1 MKNITIALDEDLA
14 QWVRIAAAKKNTSI
28 SQLLANFLRKQMQ
41 EEDGYQAAMQQF
53 LNRAPKLLKDAREKY
68 PSRESLYER

>member
-1 MKNITIALDEDLA
+1 MKNITIALDEELA

-28 SQLLANFLRKQMQ
+28 SQLLASFLRKQMQ
-41 EEDGYQAAMQQF
+41 DEDGYQAAMQQF
-53 LNRAPKLLKDAREKY
+53 LTRTPKALKASQDKY

>member
-14 QWVRIAAAKKNTSI
+14 QWVRVLAAKKNTSV

-53 LNRAPKLLKDAREKY
+53 LNRTPKALKAAIDKY